1 MNYAIVD
8 KTSLEILNVY
18 WSESGPDPSRIN
30 DTQVQLVVPENL
42 DYFCIKA
49 VDLNT
54 IIEDPTKSKTKID
67 TQWVL
72 VRDQQKQKLQQS
84 DWTCSVIDP
93 PPEILSQRDQW
104 IAYRQ
109 NLRDVTIQTDP
120 FNIIWPTPPS

>member
-8 KTSLEILNVY
+8 KTTLEILNVY

-30 DTQVQLVVPENL
+30 DTQVQLVIPSNL

-49 VDLNT
+49 VDVNT
-54 IIEDPTKSKTKID
+54 IVEDPTKSKTKID
-67 TQWVL
+67 AQWVF
-72 VRDQQKQKLQQS
+72 VRDQQKQKLQES

-93 PPEILSQRDQW
+93 PPEILTQRDQW

-109 NLRDVTIQTDP
+109 SLRDVTSQTDP
-120 FNIIWPTPPS
+120 FNITWPTPPN

>member
-8 KTSLEILNVY
+8 KTTLEILNVY

-30 DTQVQLVVPENL
+30 DTQVQLVIPSNL

-49 VDLNT
+49 VDVNT
-54 IIEDPTKSKTKID
+54 IVEDPTKSKTKID
-67 TQWVL
+67 AQWVF
-72 VRDQQKQKLQQS
+72 VRDQQKQKLQES

-93 PPEILSQRDQW
+93 PPEILTQRDQW

-109 NLRDVTIQTDP
+109 SLRDVTSQTDP
-120 FNIIWPTPPS
+120 FNITWPTPP